1 MNIVIIGA
9 GALGSY
15 YGGRLQQAGQPV
27 KFLVR
32 KNRAQQM
39 RDQGLRI
46 TSPHGN
52 YDFNDLHFTED
63 VNDIQQVDLVL
74 LTVKGF
80 HLQGTIPDLKNLVDK
95 GAKVLPLLN
104 GLEHISIL
112 QKELGEENVIGGSAF
127 IIATLDK
134 KGHVIHSNRNHDLVY
149 GPLHPSQQEI
159 CDEFEQ
165 AVSSAIMGASR
176 TEHILIRLWIKYMF
190 ITAFSGVTTASDLP
204 IGTIRK
210 YPETHGLLEKA
221 LVEMQMLANANGI
234 GLTEKNIAKSLEDI
248 AALPDEAT
256 SSMHQD
262 RRKNH
267 SLEVEHLQGGA
278 LRLAKKANIQLPVIE
293 TLYGLIKPFEH

>member
-1 MNIVIIGA
+1 
-9 GALGSY
+9 
-15 YGGRLQQAGQPV
+15 
-27 KFLVR
+27 
-32 KNRAQQM
+32 M
-39 RDQGLRI
+39 REQGVSI

-52 YDFNDLHFTED
+52 YDFKDLHFTED
-63 VNDIQQVDLVL
+63 VNEIQQVDLVL

-80 HLQGTIPDLKNLVDK
+80 HLQGTLPDLKNLVDK
-95 GAKVLPLLN
+95 VAKILPLLN
-104 GLEHISIL
+104 GLEHITIL

-127 IIATLDK
+127 IIATLDE

-176 TEHILIRLWIKYMF
+176 TEHILIRLWFKYMF
-190 ITAFSGVTTASDLP
+190 ITAFSGVTTASDLS

-210 YPETHGLLEKA
+210 YPATHGLLEKA

-234 GLTEKNIAKSLEDI
+234 GLTKKNIAKALEDI

-267 SLEVEHLQGGA
+267 PLEVEHLQGGA

-293 TLYGLIKPFEH
+293 TLYALIKPFEH